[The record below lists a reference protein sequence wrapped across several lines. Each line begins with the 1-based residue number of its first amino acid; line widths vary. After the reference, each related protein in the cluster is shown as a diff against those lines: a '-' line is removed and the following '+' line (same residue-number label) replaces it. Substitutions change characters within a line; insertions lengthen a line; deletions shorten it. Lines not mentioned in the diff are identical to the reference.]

1 MISTCAV
8 TAEILNELIEI
19 NYDRAELYRIGVIEL
34 KDDDQ
39 RLLPFFKQMI
49 KDSERYIDTLSREVE
64 IMGGNTNSGTSTEG
78 RIYRA
83 WMNVRTMLSK
93 HSSYSILD
101 SCEDMEDVT
110 LSVYRAAMQQPALE
124 GYLREM
130 VSDQLDHLLHAHDT
144 VKKLRDRAK
153 KPLKIF

>member
-1 MISTCAV
+1 MTSTAV
-8 TAEILNELIEI
+8 ATIEILNELIEI

-34 KDDDQ
+34 KEQDHQ
-39 RLLPFFKQMI
+39 LLPFFRQLI
-49 KDSERYIDTLSREVE
+49 TNSERYISALSREVE
-64 IMGGNTNSGTSTEG
+64 IIGGEAIGGASIEG

-93 HSSYSILD
+93 HSRYQVLD

-110 LSVYRAAMQQPALE
+110 LDVYREAMQRVELS

-130 VSDQLDHLLHAHDT
+130 VSDQLDELLHAHD
-144 VKKLRDRAK
+144 KIRALRDRSK
-153 KPLKIF
+153 NLYKTH